1 MDGAAHIK
9 NTVRVRRHERIAA
22 FSAFDFPRHP
32 CIPGFPCR
40 LVSMAGKQLF
50 SAFQPQF
57 RRDKPLAGRKHQ
69 RLPLQVFML
78 VLRVA
83 LALIIIAAVC
93 PRKVGGVIVNIRPL
107 ALEKLVYIKV
117 SHDINR
123 ITENDAQG
131 SP

>member
-1 MDGAAHIK
+1 MYSGL
-9 NTVRVRRHERIAA
+9 
-22 FSAFDFPRHP
+22 S
-32 CIPGFPCR
+32 
-40 LVSMAGKQLF
+40 LQAGKYGWQAAF

-57 RRDKPLAGRKHQ
+57 RRDKSFAGRKHQ
-69 RLPLQVFML
+69 RLPLQVLVL

-83 LALIIIAAVC
+83 LALIVIAAVC

-123 ITENDAQG
+123 IAENDAQG
-131 SP
+131 RP